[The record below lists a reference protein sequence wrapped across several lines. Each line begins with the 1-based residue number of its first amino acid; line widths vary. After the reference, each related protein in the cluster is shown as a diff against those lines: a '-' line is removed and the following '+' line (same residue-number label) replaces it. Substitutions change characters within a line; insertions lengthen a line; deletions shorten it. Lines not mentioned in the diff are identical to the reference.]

1 MNAAEFPKPAVADD
15 AAGEFWALLRAGE
28 FCLQRCAACGVYR
41 HPPTPICAVCRSS
54 ESEWVP
60 ASGRGEIWSYTIIHS
75 PVLPAFVDRV
85 PYNAVVVRLD
95 EGVFMVSNLLDEL
108 VSSPIGRRVLAVLTR
123 VDDELTLPQFRLSA

>member
-1 MNAAEFPKPAVADD
+1 
-15 AAGEFWALLRAGE
+15 
-28 FCLQRCAACGVYR
+28 
-41 HPPTPICAVCRSS
+41 
-54 ESEWVP
+54 VP

-75 PVLPAFVDRV
+75 PVHPAFADRV

-95 EGVFMVSNLLDEL
+95 EGVFMVSNLVDPL